1 MSAKWR
7 ALQHRHRYTYTAIMF
22 PQSYIGAL
30 NSLPSDTSSLKFF
43 TELKELVSLNTIYSQ
58 VNNAKPLSKA
68 FNELL
73 VNGSEDVVSVAVRF
87 YLEMLFF
94 ENSLPLHRTLVSVF
108 VKCRNYQ
115 SEVAGCLRS
124 LCGEYGNLSGNGK
137 RFIVCRVALSMMSC
151 PKLGFLVDI
160 VDECC
165 VLVALD
171 VIFGLNGVVS
181 EVDDGCR
188 PSPLVMEQCQDALSC
203 LYYLLQRFPS
213 KFMES
218 KDYGG
223 GLVPKDSTIFE
234 IAVKAILN
242 ILKSVAFSRDALVAA
257 GASFCA
263 ALQVCMRPE
272 ELACFTAKAF
282 YSHTSSGFIIDG
294 KTELGVSDPELPYK
308 GDLYSEIGSLSVL
321 SRVCLLRG
329 ILTAVPRT
337 VLNTH
342 FVLSANNMDVLGVNE
357 SNGNSAWTILFDG
370 ILPELCNYC
379 ENPVDSHFN
388 FHVLTV
394 MQICMQQIK
403 TSILAELARVS
414 SNYDPLSEQ
423 MGARLLRIV
432 WNNLEDPLSQ
442 TVKQVHVVFDL
453 FLDIQSTLCK
463 EDGSERIKSFLRKTA
478 SDLLYLGARCK
489 GRYAPLASLTKRLG
503 AKTILDINPN
513 ILLETT
519 YAYIDDDVCCA
530 ATSFLKCFL
539 ECLRDECWSSDGI
552 QKGYAIFRGF
562 CLPPILHGLVSG
574 VSKLRS
580 NLNTYAVYVILEVD
594 VDSIFPMLSFIS
606 VGQHESDTELDFSE
620 LAGSKMALTVDQQV
634 AALVSLLKVCRLLAL
649 IDGDIDNCSDN
660 CNLESEGSGDFAL
673 LSIKGIKVKV
683 PVKWFVLALTHVDE
697 TLRIDAAE
705 SLFFNPK
712 TASLPSHMELSLLK
726 KSVPLNMRCCSTAFQ
741 MKWSSLFRK
750 FFSRVRTALERQVKL
765 GHWNPLS
772 FDSNVV
778 SSDKGMEG
786 TDVHRAHDLFH
797 FMRWFSSFL
806 FFACYP
812 SAPYERKIMAM
823 ELIFIMI
830 NTWPIQPQSEVS
842 SSRPICVNPY
852 SEGFT
857 SPDSTL
863 LLVESVIDSW
873 DKLRENSFRILLHF
887 PTPLPGISNPDRVKE
902 VVAWAKK
909 LICSPRIRECD
920 AGALALR
927 LIFRKYVLELG
938 WIVGASVNVVCFQR
952 QTGMLNEATCISE
965 SGYPVIEYILSLID
979 WMRVAVGEGEKD
991 LTAACRNSF
1000 VHGVLLTLRYT
1011 FEELD
1016 WNSDVVLSSMSE
1028 MRHALEKLLEL
1039 IERITSLALGVVSAD
1054 AWHLP
1059 EDMDDMVDEDAFIED
1074 VPVEMQNPESSSEFQ
1089 VNSNLM
1095 DNKENSRPT
1104 EQIVMV
1110 GCWLAMKE
1118 VSLLLGTITRK
1129 VPLSKC
1135 ILSDPS
1141 DAQESADELPS
1152 TLPDAILDTEQ
1163 LQAIGDHFL
1172 DVLLKMK
1179 HTGAIDK
1186 TRAGFTAL
1194 CNRLLCSDDPR
1205 LSRMTES
1212 WMEQLMERTVVK
1224 GQTVD
1229 DLLRRSAGIPA
1240 AFIALFLSE
1249 PEGTPK
1255 KLLPRALRWL
1265 IDVADVSLPNSAEAN
1280 QPKGGSSN
1288 DVAAKPALIAICQPA
1303 DQNKEASKIRDEGV
1317 IPTVHAFNVLRAAF
1331 NDTNLATDTS
1341 GFCAEALIIAIRS
1354 FSSPYWEVRN
1364 SACLAYTAL
1373 VRRMLGFLNVQK
1385 QSARRALTALEFF
1398 HRYPALHPFLFN
1410 ELKVATELLE
1420 DELSD
1425 HSKFNMGKVVHP
1437 SLCPILILLSRL
1449 KPSAVNC
1456 EADDDLDP
1464 FLFTQFI
1471 RRCSTQ
1477 SNLKVRVLAS
1487 RALTGLV
1494 SNEKLPMVLHDIA
1507 RGLPISRNQTL
1518 NNSNSSGSPQFVSS
1532 NSIHGMLLQLIS
1544 LLETNCIYLV
1554 NNLKKDHN
1562 LDELIQVLVTRSWIG
1577 TPKFCPCSILSTSY
1591 LKVLDYV
1598 LGIVRTCS
1606 VNNCF
1611 RDIRGL
1617 LLQLASE
1624 CLDVNELHG
1633 SEFYDPTRAEL
1644 LKQAAL
1650 SYFNCAFQLSA
1661 EAADEGYRMLQGHSS
1676 PALDSLKLTKSE
1688 PSVPGLQERLT
1699 ISISDPSY
1707 EVRVATLKCLLR
1719 FLNST
1724 GSHDLSNSD
1733 INIVHQWANT
1743 KLQPTLMQLLL
1754 TEKNPKCTDYMLRLL
1769 HSWNLLQFQK
1779 SIDQQNINSIYVGTM
1794 DCDSMF
1800 QFWDSLISL
1809 KKVSTH
1815 KKVQQAVMCCIGIC
1829 IKRFADLFRS
1839 SVSIQIGEKKTRD
1852 CGKFED
1858 LGMLGHI
1865 YGCISTFVDLV
1876 TQHGAPSEPVNLRRA
1891 AADSII
1897 ASGLLTEAI
1906 HLSSSVSNSH
1916 IPSEEE
1922 CSFSPSEVANLYARR
1937 ILDLWFMCIK
1947 LLEDEDDPL
1956 REKFAE
1962 DVQRCFTSQGS
1973 GINHQIGLVPTQ
1985 VEKVIELSF
1994 EFLSSMFGHWL
2005 VYFEYLSRCVLNTT
2019 SHTVGRGDLVK
2030 RVFDKEIDNH
2040 HEEKLMVCQICCFH
2054 LEKLPTSPSWAVGIS
2069 EKKEVVIYLN
2079 KWRTRFYHQLL
2090 LFVND
2095 YHVLAGGTEWIGG
2108 AGNHKEAFTSVYA
2121 NLLGLYTLSR
2131 CLFNFETDVCMPQLS
2146 DLVNLGTVMASFL
2159 KNPLISNLYSLMIQ
2173 SHEKMLGCAEESS
2186 SPTSRTALAIWEG
2199 FDPYFLLK

>member
-7 ALQHRHRYTYTAIMF
+7 GLQHRHRYTYTAIMF
-22 PQSYIGAL
+22 PQSYIQAL

-43 TELKELVSLNTIYSQ
+43 PELKELVSLNTIYSQ
-58 VNNAKPLSKA
+58 MSNAKPLSKA
-68 FNELL
+68 FSELL
-73 VNGSEDVVSVAVRF
+73 VNDNEDVVSVAVQF

-94 ENSLPLHRTLVSVF
+94 ENSLPLHRMLVSVF
-108 VKCRNYQ
+108 VKCHNYL
-115 SEVAGCLRS
+115 SEIAGCLRS
-124 LCGEYGNLSGNGK
+124 LCEKYGNLSGNGK
-137 RFIVCRVALSMMSC
+137 RFIICRVALLMMSC

-160 VDECC
+160 VDDCC

-181 EVDDGCR
+181 EVDNGCR

-213 KFMES
+213 RFMES
-218 KDYGG
+218 DCGG
-223 GLVPKDSTIFE
+223 GLVPRDSTIFE

-242 ILKSVAFSRDALVAA
+242 ILKSVAFSRDVLVAA

-263 ALQVCMRPE
+263 ALQVCMSPE

-282 YSHTSSGFIIDG
+282 YSHTNSGFIIGG
-294 KTELGVSDPELPYK
+294 KTEVGVSDPELPYK

-342 FVLSANNMDVLGVNE
+342 FVSANSMDVLGVNK
-357 SNGNSAWTILFDG
+357 SNGNSVWTILFDG

-379 ENPVDSHFN
+379 ESPVDSHFN
-388 FHVLTV
+388 FHALTV

-403 TSILAELARVS
+403 TSIMAELARVWD
-414 SNYDPLSEQ
+414 NYDPLSEE
-423 MGARLLRIV
+423 MGARLLRI
-432 WNNLEDPLSQ
+432 

-453 FLDIQSTLCK
+453 FLDIQSTLRK

-513 ILLETT
+513 ILLETAYT
-519 YAYIDDDVCCA
+519 YIDDDVCCA
-530 ATSFLKCFL
+530 VTSFLKCFL
-539 ECLRDECWSSDGI
+539 EYLRDECWSSDGI
-552 QKGYAIFRGF
+552 QKGYTIFIEH

-594 VDSIFPMLSFIS
+594 VDSIFPVLSFIS
-606 VGQHESDTELDFSE
+606 VGQHETDTELDFTE
-620 LAGSKMALTVDQQV
+620 LAGAKMTLTVDQQV
-634 AALVSLLKVCRLLAL
+634 AVLVSLLKVCRLLAL
-649 IDGDIDNCSDN
+649 VDGDIDNCSDN
-660 CNLESEGSGDFAL
+660 SNLKSEGLGDFAL

-683 PVKWFVLALTHVDE
+683 PVKC
-697 TLRIDAAE
+697 AE
-705 SLFFNPK
+705 SLFLNPK

-726 KSVPLNMRCCSTAFQ
+726 KSVLLNMRCCSTAFQ
-741 MKWSSLFRK
+741 MKWSSLFTK

-765 GHWNPLS
+765 GHWNPLA

-778 SSDKGMEG
+778 SSNRGMEG
-786 TDVHRAHDLFH
+786 TDVHRAQDLFH

-823 ELIFIMI
+823 ELILIMI
-830 NTWPIQPQSEVS
+830 NTWPILPQSEVS
-842 SSRPICVNPY
+842 SSHPICVNPY
-852 SEGFT
+852 GEGFT

-863 LLVESVIDSW
+863 LL
-873 DKLRENSFRILLHF
+873 NSFRILLHF

-902 VVAWAKK
+902 VILWAKN
-909 LICSPRIRECD
+909 LICSPRVRECD

-927 LIFRKYVLELG
+927 LIFRKYVVELG
-938 WIVGASVNVVCFQR
+938 WIVGASVNVVCFLPQPEL
-952 QTGMLNEATCISE
+952 LNGASYISK

-1016 WNSDVVLSSMSE
+1016 WNSDVVLSSMAE
-1028 MRHALEKLLEL
+1028 MRHALGKLLEL
-1039 IERITSLALGVVSAD
+1039 VERITSLALGVVSAD

-1059 EDMDDMVDEDAFIED
+1059 EEVDEDAFIED
-1074 VPVEMQNPESSSEFQ
+1074 VPVEMQSPDSLSEFQ
-1089 VNSNLM
+1089 VNSNL
-1095 DNKENSRPT
+1095 
-1104 EQIVMV
+1104 
-1110 GCWLAMKE
+1110 
-1118 VSLLLGTITRK
+1118 VSLLLRTITRK

-1135 ILSDPS
+1135 IPSYLSDADHAFS
-1141 DAQESADELPS
+1141 ESADELPS
-1152 TLPDAILDTEQ
+1152 TLSDAILDTEQ

-1172 DVLLKMK
+1172 EVLLKMK

-1194 CNRLLCSDDPR
+1194 CNRLLCSNDP
-1205 LSRMTES
+1205 
-1212 WMEQLMERTVVK
+1212 RTVVK

-1255 KLLPRALRWL
+1255 KLLPWALRWL
-1265 IDVADVSLPNSAEAN
+1265 ID
-1280 QPKGGSSN
+1280 KGGSRN
-1288 DVAAKPALIAICQPA
+1288 DVAAKPALIAVCAQST

-1317 IPTVHAFNVLRAAF
+1317 IPTVHAFNVLKAAF

-1373 VRRMLGFLNVQK
+1373 VGHMVGFLNVQK
-1385 QSARRALTALEFF
+1385 RESARRALTALEFF

-1420 DELSD
+1420 DESSD

-1449 KPSAVNC
+1449 KPSAVSC
-1456 EADDDLDP
+1456 EAEDYLDP
-1464 FLFTQFI
+1464 FLFMQFI

-1477 SNLKVRVLAS
+1477 SNLKVRVFPS

-1507 RGLPISRNQTL
+1507 RGLPISKNQTV
-1518 NNSNSSGSPQFVSS
+1518 NNSTSSGSLQFVCS

-1554 NNLKKDHN
+1554 SNSKKDHT
-1562 LDELIQVLVTRSWIG
+1562 LGELIQVLLMRSWIG

-1606 VNNCF
+1606 ISNCF
-1611 RDIRGL
+1611 GDIRGL

-1633 SEFYDPTRAEL
+1633 SEFYDPTRAEI
-1644 LKQAAL
+1644 LKPAAF

-1661 EAADEGYRMLQGHSS
+1661 EATDEGYRI
-1676 PALDSLKLTKSE
+1676 KVNKSE
-1688 PSVPGLQERLT
+1688 PSVPGLQEILT

-1707 EVRVATLKCLLR
+1707 EVRLATLKCLLR

-1724 GSHDLSNSD
+1724 RTHDLSNSD
-1733 INIVHQWANT
+1733 INVIHQWANS

-1754 TEKNPKCTDYMLRLL
+1754 MEKNPKCTDYMLRLL
-1769 HSWNLLQFQK
+1769 YSWNVLQFQK
-1779 SIDQQNINSIYVGTM
+1779 SIDQQNMDSIYVGTM

-1800 QFWDSLISL
+1800 QFWDSLITL

-1829 IKRFADLFRS
+1829 IKRFADLFRTS
-1839 SVSIQIGEKKTRD
+1839 AIIRIREKKACDR
-1852 CGKFED
+1852 GKLDD
-1858 LGMLGHI
+1858 LSMLGHL

-1876 TQHGAPSEPVNLRRA
+1876 TQHGAPSEPVNLGRA

-1897 ASGLLTEAI
+1897 ASGLLAEAI

-1937 ILDLWFMCIK
+1937 NLDLWFMCIK
-1947 LLEDEDDPL
+1947 LLEDEHDPL

-1973 GINHQIGLVPTQ
+1973 GMNHQIGLVPTQ

-1994 EFLSSMFGHWL
+1994 DFLSSMFGHWL

-2019 SHTVGRGDLVK
+2019 THTVGRGDLVK

-2054 LEKLPTSPSWAVGIS
+2054 LEKLPTSSSWAVGVS
-2069 EKKEVVIYLN
+2069 KKKEVIL
-2079 KWRTRFYHQLL
+2079 HQLL

-2095 YHVLAGGTEWIGG
+2095 YHVLAGGTEWISG

-2121 NLLGLYTLSR
+2121 NLLGLYTLSSY
-2131 CLFNFETDVCMPQLS
+2131 LTL
-2146 DLVNLGTVMASFL
+2146 LSFL
-2159 KNPLISNLYSLMIQ
+2159 KNPLMFNLYLLMIQ
-2173 SHEKMLGCAEESS
+2173 SHENMPGCAEESS
-2186 SPTSRTALAIWEG
+2186 NPTSRAASAIWEG